1 MGHYCKDGC
10 RPRPVPRAEG
20 AAGYGA
26 RPAARWRR
34 GVDAARRANERA
46 ELLKNLA
53 KARAANMDQEVVGA
67 LNAAST
73 TIASSKN

>member
-1 MGHYCKDGC
+1 
-10 RPRPVPRAEG
+10 
-20 AAGYGA
+20 
-26 RPAARWRR
+26 
-34 GVDAARRANERA
+34 VDAARRANERA